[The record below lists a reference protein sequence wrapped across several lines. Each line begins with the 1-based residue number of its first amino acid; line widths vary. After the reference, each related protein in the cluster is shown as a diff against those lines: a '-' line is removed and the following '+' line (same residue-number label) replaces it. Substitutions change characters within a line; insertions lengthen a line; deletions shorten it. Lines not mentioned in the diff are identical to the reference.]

1 MEAKNLQAQQR
12 AEIEKLAVALANETV
27 NVENECNLKLEA
39 SKERLAKRISVV
51 RQELVA
57 Y

>member
-12 AEIEKLAVALANETV
+12 AEIEKLAVALANETI
-27 NVENECNLKLEA
+27 NVENECNLKIA
-39 SKERLAKRISVV
+39 VSKERLAKQISVV
-51 RQELVA
+51 GQERMA